1 MNNLS
6 RVNNQTTNVDLKQ
19 NRNTKKVNTN
29 KKNPKKPNSHSWFYY
44 LTYWAVIFFLLH
56 IFHLIP
62 FSPYFFY
69 VCIVIFIAL
78 EIIYLAWYQIYYRIT
93 EPSNPNVIKTKE
105 SWSLFFAWLLL
116 VLLLDIIPFFMLEP
130 KFDLGS
136 TLFTGI
142 IVLVFL
148 LLCKNT
154 DVTFKSQYFSKGKR
168 FSENAKKYTA
178 SQYLL
183 LG

>member
-6 RVNNQTTNVDLKQ
+6 RVNNQTTNVDL
-19 NRNTKKVNTN
+19 N
-29 KKNPKKPNSHSWFYY
+29 KKAKTKNLKKDTGNVKPANYCWYFY

-56 IFHLIP
+56 IFHIIP
-62 FSPYFFY
+62 LSPYFLY
-69 VCIVIFIAL
+69 LCIIIFIAL
-78 EIIYLAWYQIYYRIT
+78 EIIYMSWYQIYYRIT
-93 EPSNPNVIKTKE
+93 DPSNPNIIKTKK
-105 SWSLFFAWLLL
+105 SWELFLAWLIL

-136 TLFTGI
+136 ILFTGI

-148 LLCKNT
+148 LFCRSSG
-154 DVTFKSQYFSKGKR
+154 VTFKGYYFSKGKR
-168 FSENAKKYTA
+168 FSETAKKYTF
-178 SQYLL
+178 SQYLI